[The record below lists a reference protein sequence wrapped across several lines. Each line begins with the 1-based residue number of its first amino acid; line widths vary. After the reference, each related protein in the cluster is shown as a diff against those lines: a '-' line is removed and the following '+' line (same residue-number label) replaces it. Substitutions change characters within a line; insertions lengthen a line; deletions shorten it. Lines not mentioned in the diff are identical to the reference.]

1 MLHWFFAYFKQI
13 ARCLRPRF
21 LRHVVAPPWM
31 SFHTCAS
38 WVVGLNQHHANIAMH
53 GLLRDSSSHDLPT
66 RRRRLRILQHVRREL
81 VCTRCLLSSTQ
92 CELLTCV
99 KLLGFSIASF
109 TSPWSQPA
117 DLDCDTKFPSLPSLN
132 ACVDRMSHW
141 CQTQWLLRLDSET

>member
-1 MLHWFFAYFKQI
+1 MLDWFFAYFKQI
-13 ARCLRPRF
+13 AHCLRPRF

-31 SFHTCAS
+31 SFHTCAT
-38 WVVGLNQHHANIAMH
+38 WVVGLSQHHATIAMY
-53 GLLRDSSSHDLPT
+53 GSSHDLPT
-66 RRRRLRILQHVRREL
+66 RRRRLRRLQHVRREL

-117 DLDCDTKFPSLPSLN
+117 NLDCDTKFPSLPSLT
-132 ACVDRMSHW
+132 AKVDRMLHR
-141 CQTQWLLRLDSET
+141 CQTQRLLRLDSET